1 MRFQRRND
9 LLGSE
14 VENGALEPEEETE
27 TEGEMQLVLPPQ
39 DIRSLGKCHCTRNFM
54 GITLPIY
61 SYRTRIRACNVD

>member
-39 DIRSLGKCHCTRNFM
+39 DIRSLGKFHCTKNYM
-54 GITLPIY
+54 GISLAINNYPY
-61 SYRTRIRACNVD
+61 AYRF